1 MIITSLDQL
10 DLSKQYTYADYL
22 AWQLSERIELLK
34 GFIQKMAAPSSMHQ
48 DVTAEL
54 VTVFKNYFKKQK
66 SACKVYPAPFDVR
79 LVKNPLGKTDK
90 EIYTVVQPD
99 LCVICDLSKID
110 KRGCLGSPD
119 LIIEILSPSNS
130 KTDLKDKFQLYE
142 ENQVPEYWIVFP
154 NEAIVEQF
162 SLKNDRY
169 VLSNVYHRT
178 EKAFPLLFPELEVD
192 LLEVFGEEED

>member
-34 GFIQKMAAPSSMHQ
+34 GFIQKMAAPNSLHQ
-48 DVTAEL
+48 NVSTEL
-54 VTVFKNYFKKQK
+54 IYLFKDYFKKQK
-66 SACKVYPAPFDVR
+66 SPCKVYHAPFDVR
-79 LVKNPLGKTDK
+79 LIKNPEGKTDK

-99 LCVICDLSKID
+99 LCVICDLKKID

-130 KTDLKDKFQLYE
+130 KTDLQDKFQLYE

-154 NEAIVEQF
+154 NEKIIEQF
-162 SLKNDRY
+162 VLKNDRY
-169 VLSNVYHRT
+169 ILHTVYHRT
-178 EKAFPLLFPELEVD
+178 EKAFPLLFPDLEVD
-192 LLEVFGEEED
+192 LIEVFGEEEE